1 MRCFIRYKDTARDLR
16 CFSRMLISNV
26 HKSIIVM
33 NSLDTRFSKNVFE
46 AVQKTRSTCFIGSKT
61 TRLRLVVLNPIKH
74 SCSFFKHYIKHWKI
88 SFLSMHRWSVSSLAA
103 LTPKLFWMS
112 IWECIKSETH
122 YIIRSYTRSLRSRW
136 LSKPQIKSLVDWAKI
151 KWFAPFFTSAQTGV
165 HFIKMYTSPW
175 KGCDKRRLR
184 GRGSEACKRN
194 QK

>member
-1 MRCFIRYKDTARDLR
+1 
-16 CFSRMLISNV
+16 
-26 HKSIIVM
+26 
-33 NSLDTRFSKNVFE
+33 
-46 AVQKTRSTCFIGSKT
+46 
-61 TRLRLVVLNPIKH
+61 
-74 SCSFFKHYIKHWKI
+74 
-88 SFLSMHRWSVSSLAA
+88 MHRWSVSSLAA

-184 GRGSEACKRN
+184 GRGSGACKRN
-194 QK
+194 NSKEDIGQASAGMIHLTQFAKRLKIERTGRSDQVGDIWASLSSHAWFHWVVTLLPSLLMVREKIGDCECYKSEGLQL